1 VDDDGNPDKDKPP
14 EEVECAKCTVYSTAD
29 DPAVRDWV
37 KVRVCAM
44 DLDVDSDNNNDLAL
58 PDRSRW
64 EEEVEDVVGDDHRPG
79 KVLLVNDVD
88 YDEDGIVDWADGF
101 DLDPLIPDDDVS
113 TNSQFVPVILEVS
126 NIDFANAK
134 IRIHYDASD
143 PSLID
148 INAVDPSTML
158 PHLPSGKLRL
168 WRKNGNEPRSKLP
181 LSQGGD
187 FIAPGVYSP
196 PQLGLSP
203 SQPMTVLFVEA
214 VRASDQVAD
223 LAILVEIDPT
233 GTKGFILR
241 DQVRLTAVRIE
252 IIGRDLT
259 DGYERLDYGFAIS
272 QPDGS
277 DEWQEEVYRVRV
289 YDPRN
294 SIQPKLLISG
304 HTLPLSRVGT
314 YFETPPFLVIPPSE
328 STPVPQNSGDKLFL
342 TLDEGLWVMEYIVDS
357 YSITILGQQLSL
369 FQRIRRNTRGI
380 VMYFLFPRDIQMRDA
395 IQIVVNNLISSNF
408 RPEYY
413 GHFGMEVHN
422 RIKQI
427 LSQKDPN
434 WLFDVYVGPD
444 GKILSIGGPP
454 SSSIPSGSVQI
465 DALYLKFGY
474 KLKVGEKFDPDKIL
488 DLYEIKTSI
497 EGDVRKDQL
506 TKLITIM
513 KGRDIKIVRSPKI
526 WDWKSGKWIQNP
538 KYHLTGIILKGTS
551 AIMTIQAVWIFVSP
565 SRQNELLGEMEQ
577 KIKEILWYE
586 DIKDWYN
593 KRLSELELVSLIRQ
607 YFEPISPSNLSNIMW
622 WKIAVKILSD
632 PWVRESLGRGR

>member
-1 VDDDGNPDKDKPP
+1 
-14 EEVECAKCTVYSTAD
+14 
-29 DPAVRDWV
+29 
-37 KVRVCAM
+37 
-44 DLDVDSDNNNDLAL
+44 
-58 PDRSRW
+58 
-64 EEEVEDVVGDDHRPG
+64 
-79 KVLLVNDVD
+79 
-88 YDEDGIVDWADGF
+88 
-101 DLDPLIPDDDVS
+101 LDPLIPDDDVS

-196 PQLGLSP
+196 AQLGLSP

-380 VMYFLFPRDIQMRDA
+380 VMYFLFRRDIQMRDA

-413 GHFGMEVHN
+413 GHFGIKVHDG
-422 RIKQI
+422 IKQI

-444 GKILSIGGPP
+444 GKILSIGGLT
-454 SSSIPSGSVQI
+454 SSSIPYGSVQI
-465 DALYLKFGY
+465 DALYLKSGY
-474 KLKVGEKFDPDKIL
+474 QLKVGEKFDPGKIL

-565 SRQNELLGEMEQ
+565 SRQNELLDKMKQ
-577 KIKEILWYE
+577 KIKEIFWYYE
-586 DIKDWYN
+586 IHDWYN
-593 KRLSELELVSLIRQ
+593 AKLSEVELVGLIRQ

-622 WKIAVKILSD
+622 WKIVAKILSD
-632 PWVRESLGRGR
+632 PWVYAWVYEGER

>member
-1 VDDDGNPDKDKPP
+1 
-14 EEVECAKCTVYSTAD
+14 
-29 DPAVRDWV
+29 
-37 KVRVCAM
+37 
-44 DLDVDSDNNNDLAL
+44 VDSDNNNDLAL

-101 DLDPLIPDDDVS
+101 DLDPLIYDDDTS
-113 TNSQFVPVILEVS
+113 ANSRFVPIILEVS
-126 NIDFANAK
+126 GIDFANAK
-134 IRIHYDASD
+134 VRIQYNASD

-148 INAVDPSTML
+148 VNAIDNSTML
-158 PHLPSGKLRL
+158 PYLPPGKLRL
-168 WRKNGNEPRSKLP
+168 WRKDGNQMRNKLP

-187 FIAPGVYSP
+187 FVAPGVYSP
-196 PQLGLSP
+196 AQLGLSP

-223 LAILVEIDPT
+223 LPILVEIDPT
-233 GTKGFILR
+233 GTKGFVLR

-252 IIGRDLT
+252 IVGRDFT
-259 DGYERLDYGFAIS
+259 DGYEGLDYGFAIS

-277 DEWQEEVYRVRV
+277 DEWQEEVYRVRI

-294 SIQPKLLISG
+294 SIQPKLLIAG

-357 YSITILGQQLSL
+357 YSITILGQQTSL
-369 FQRIRRNTRGI
+369 FQRIRRNIRGI
-380 VMYFLFPRDIQMRDA
+380 VIYFLFPRDIQMRDA
-395 IQIVVNNLISSNF
+395 IQIVVNNLISSKF
-408 RPEYY
+408 RLEYY

-454 SSSIPSGSVQI
+454 SSRIPSGSVQI

-474 KLKVGEKFDPDKIL
+474 QLKVGEKFDPDKIL

-497 EGDVRKDQL
+497 EGDVRKD
-506 TKLITIM
+506 
-513 KGRDIKIVRSPKI
+513 
-526 WDWKSGKWIQNP
+526 
-538 KYHLTGIILKGTS
+538 
-551 AIMTIQAVWIFVSP
+551 
-565 SRQNELLGEMEQ
+565 
-577 KIKEILWYE
+577 
-586 DIKDWYN
+586 
-593 KRLSELELVSLIRQ
+593 
-607 YFEPISPSNLSNIMW
+607 
-622 WKIAVKILSD
+622 
-632 PWVRESLGRGR
+632 

>member
-1 VDDDGNPDKDKPP
+1 LPGDETTPPDGGTTPPDSGTNPPDEDDKPPSSPCGGISYATPFPRLSGYIVEPVGEEVIVIAGDTLNLRANGSPDPDLDQTISRAPDPESGECSSSEKIIRGLPLSFIWRLWEDTDRDGKPDRLIGNIGDRKQISWRVPEKAGIYFVELVVDDDGNPDKDNPP
-14 EEVECAKCTVYSTAD
+14 EEVKCAKCTAYSTAD

-58 PDRSRW
+58 LDRSRW
-64 EEEVEDVVGDDHRPG
+64 EEEVEDVVGDDHCPG

-88 YDEDGIVDWADGF
+88 YDEDDIVDWADGF

-196 PQLGLSP
+196 AQLGLSP

-233 GTKGFILR
+233 GMKGFILR

-328 STPVPQNSGDKLFL
+328 STPVPQNSGDKLLL
-342 TLDEGLWVMEYIVDS
+342 TLDEGLGTMEYVFGDS
-357 YSITILGQQLSL
+357 DITVLASNVPEFLNKL
-369 FQRIRRNTRGI
+369 WRRIRKMFFSRQH
-380 VMYFLFPRDIQMRDA
+380 RDVQMQKA
-395 IQIVVNNLISSNF
+395 IKAVVNELRSKEW
-408 RPEYY
+408 RPTDL
-413 GHFGMEVHN
+413 GHFGREVHEKVKN
-422 RIKQI
+422 FLKEYGD
-427 LSQKDPN
+427 SN

-444 GKILSIGGPP
+444 GKILSIGGR
-454 SSSIPSGSVQI
+454 PSGLIPKGSTQI
-465 DALYLKFGY
+465 DALYLKPRCR
-474 KLKVGEKFDPDKIL
+474 LQVGEL
-488 DLYEIKTSI
+488 
-497 EGDVRKDQL
+497 
-506 TKLITIM
+506 
-513 KGRDIKIVRSPKI
+513 
-526 WDWKSGKWIQNP
+526 
-538 KYHLTGIILKGTS
+538 
-551 AIMTIQAVWIFVSP
+551 
-565 SRQNELLGEMEQ
+565 
-577 KIKEILWYE
+577 
-586 DIKDWYN
+586 
-593 KRLSELELVSLIRQ
+593 
-607 YFEPISPSNLSNIMW
+607 FEPN
-622 WKIAVKILSD
+622 KK
-632 PWVRESLGRGR
+632 